1 MNKIYLFAIAAILA
15 TASLMVTG
23 TFTSTVFSQ
32 IPTTSGTDLP
42 KILDQECYQTAPLLT
57 QRRVTQQLADTEIS
71 ITPM

>member
-32 IPTTSGTDLP
+32 IPTTSGTDPTENTGLGVLP
-42 KILDQECYQTAPLLT
+42 NGTVVNTTTSNATAG
-57 QRRVTQQLADTEIS
+57 RY
-71 ITPM
+71 